1 MTTTSTLADLI
12 DRHSTPVD
20 DHHDLAQ
27 IVPIHGGLQRQGD
40 IIIVPE
46 PATGAEATDEC
57 VQVPAAGVPLVRGE
71 NGGHTHLLLA
81 DGPVMACLRVPDS
94 TTSLAVASVVVP
106 DGATAYVA
114 HPEHGYMGVGP
125 GVYEVRRQRE
135 MADVIRVV
143 ED

>member
-20 DHHDLAQ
+20 DHHDLGQ
-27 IVPIHGGLQRQGD
+27 IVPIHDGLQRQGD

-71 NGGHTHLLLA
+71 SGGHTHLLLA
-81 DGPVMACLRVPDS
+81 DGPVKACLRGPS
-94 TTSLAVASVVVP
+94 ESSLAIALVVVP

>member
-1 MTTTSTLADLI
+1 M
-12 DRHSTPVD
+12 
-20 DHHDLAQ
+20 
-27 IVPIHGGLQRQGD
+27 
-40 IIIVPE
+40 PE

>member
-1 MTTTSTLADLI
+1 MKTTSTLAALV

-20 DHHDLAQ
+20 DHHDLTQ
-27 IVPIHGGLQRQGD
+27 IVPIHDGLQRQGD
-40 IIIVPE
+40 IIIVPV
-46 PATGAEATDEC
+46 PATEDTYDEC
-57 VQVPAAGVPLVRGE
+57 SRVPSDGVPLVRGE

-81 DGPVMACLRVPDS
+81 DGPVMACMRGPS
-94 TTSLAVASVVVP
+94 ESSLAVALVVVP

-143 ED
+143 AD